1 MDKKHDFIDTL
12 LEKEKEILN
21 EISDKNIIYEET
33 QTGPQEEPF
42 LFEYSL
48 DLNMWS
54 KYLKEKDKKRGCLK
68 T

>member
-54 KYLKEKDKKRGCLK
+54 KYLNEKDKKRYK
-68 T
+68 

>member
-1 MDKKHDFIDTL
+1 MDKKHDFKDTL

-54 KYLKEKDKKRGCLK
+54 KYLKEKDKKRYK
-68 T
+68 

>member
-1 MDKKHDFIDTL
+1 MDKKHDFKDTL
-12 LEKEKEILN
+12 LEKEKDILN

-54 KYLKEKDKKRGCLK
+54 KYLKEKDKKRYK
-68 T
+68 

>member
-54 KYLKEKDKKRGCLK
+54 KYLKSMMLNHAYHN
-68 T
+68 

>member
-1 MDKKHDFIDTL
+1 MDKKHDFKDTL

-21 EISDKNIIYEET
+21 EISDKNIIYDET

-54 KYLKEKDKKRGCLK
+54 KYLKDKDKKRYK
-68 T
+68 

>member
-1 MDKKHDFIDTL
+1 MDKKHDFQDTL

-54 KYLKEKDKKRGCLK
+54 KYLKDKDKKRYK
-68 T
+68 

>member
-54 KYLKEKDKKRGCLK
+54 KYLKEKDKKRYK
-68 T
+68 

>member
-1 MDKKHDFIDTL
+1 MDKKHDFKDTL
-12 LEKEKEILN
+12 LEKEKDILN
-21 EISDKNIIYEET
+21 ETSDKNIIYEET

-54 KYLKEKDKKRGCLK
+54 KYLKEKDKKRYK
-68 T
+68 

>member
-1 MDKKHDFIDTL
+1 MDKKHDFKDTL

-54 KYLKEKDKKRGCLK
+54 KYLKDKDKKRYK
-68 T
+68 